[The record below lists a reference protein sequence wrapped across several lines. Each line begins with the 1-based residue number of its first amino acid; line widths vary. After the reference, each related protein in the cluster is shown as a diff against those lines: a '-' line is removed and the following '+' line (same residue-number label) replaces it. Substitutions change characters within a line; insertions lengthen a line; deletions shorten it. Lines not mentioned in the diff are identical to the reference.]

1 VTAESQTKS
10 ETYQCKYCE
19 REFRREST
27 LAVHLCEPKRRHQQQ
42 NEKGVQIGLNAYLRF
57 YEMTQG
63 SAKFKTYDDFAKSP
77 YYNAFVKFGRQ
88 CVNINAINVERYID
102 WLLKNNKK
110 LDHWAKDSM
119 YDEYLQQYLRTEA
132 LTDALQRA
140 INYSISWG
148 EEKGCEP
155 HDVLR
160 YGNSNTVTYAISTG
174 KISPW
179 IIYNCES
186 GQQFLNNMNTDQI
199 QIVWPW
205 IDSDFWQKKFRDYPA
220 DQAYAE
226 EILRQAGW

>member
-1 VTAESQTKS
+1 LETTS
-10 ETYQCKYCE
+10 EHVCKYCE
-19 REFRREST
+19 KSFKKEST
-27 LAVHLCEPKRRHQQQ
+27 LAVHLCEPKRRYQQQ

-57 YEMTQG
+57 YETTQG

-88 CVNINAINVERYID
+88 CVMINAINVERYID

-174 KISPW
+174 RISPW

-186 GQQFLNNMNTDQI
+186 GQQFLNNMNTEQI

-205 IDSDFWQKKFRDYPA
+205 IDSDFWQKKFRDYSA

>member
-1 VTAESQTKS
+1 METTS
-10 ETYQCKYCE
+10 EHVCKYCAKS
-19 REFRREST
+19 FKKEST
-27 LAVHLCEPKRRHQQQ
+27 LAVHLCEPKRRYQQQ

-88 CVNINAINVERYID
+88 CVNINAINVERYIN

-110 LDHWAKDSM
+110 LDHWAKDNM

-186 GQQFLNNMNTDQI
+186 GQQFLNNMNTEQI

>member
-1 VTAESQTKS
+1 METIS
-10 ETYQCKYCE
+10 EHKCRYCE
-19 REFRREST
+19 KSFKKEST

-119 YDEYLQQYLRTEA
+119 YEEYLQQYLRTEA

-186 GQQFLNNMNTDQI
+186 GQQFLNNLNTDQI

>member
-1 VTAESQTKS
+1 
-10 ETYQCKYCE
+10 
-19 REFRREST
+19 
-27 LAVHLCEPKRRHQQQ
+27 
-42 NEKGVQIGLNAYLRF
+42 
-57 YEMTQG
+57 MTQG
-63 SAKFKTYDDFAKSP
+63 SAKFKSYDDFAKSP

-88 CVNINAINVERYID
+88 CVNINAINIERYID

-179 IIYNCES
+179 IIYNCAS
-186 GQQFLNNMNTDQI
+186 GQQFLNNMNTEQI

-226 EILRQAGW
+226 EILKQAGW

>member
-1 VTAESQTKS
+1 METTS
-10 ETYQCKYCE
+10 EHVCKYCE
-19 REFRREST
+19 KSFKKEST
-27 LAVHLCEPKRRHQQQ
+27 LAVHLCEPKRRYQQQ

-57 YEMTQG
+57 YETTQG

-88 CVNINAINVERYID
+88 CVMINAINVERYID

>member
-1 VTAESQTKS
+1 MTEDLHV
-10 ETYQCKYCE
+10 CKYCDKG
-19 REFRREST
+19 FKKEST
-27 LAVHLCEPKRRHQQQ
+27 LAVHLCEPKRRYQQQ

-63 SAKFKTYDDFAKSP
+63 SAKFKSYDDFAKSP

-88 CVNINAINVERYID
+88 CVNINAINIERYID

-140 INYSISWG
+140 INYSITWG

-179 IIYNCES
+179 IIYNCAS
-186 GQQFLNNMNTDQI
+186 GQQFLNNMNTEQI

>member
-1 VTAESQTKS
+1 L
-10 ETYQCKYCE
+10 ETTSSHVCKYCAKG
-19 REFRREST
+19 FKKEST

-88 CVNINAINVERYID
+88 CVMINAINVERYID

>member
-1 VTAESQTKS
+1 LETTS
-10 ETYQCKYCE
+10 EHVCKYCE
-19 REFRREST
+19 KSFKKEST
-27 LAVHLCEPKRRHQQQ
+27 LAVHLCEPKRRYQQQ

-155 HDVLR
+155 HDLLR

-174 KISPW
+174 RISPW

-186 GQQFLNNMNTDQI
+186 GQQFLNNMNTEQI

>member
-1 VTAESQTKS
+1 M
-10 ETYQCKYCE
+10 ETTSDHVCKYCAKS
-19 REFRREST
+19 FKKEST
-27 LAVHLCEPKRRHQQQ
+27 LAVHLCEPKRRYQQQ

-63 SAKFKTYDDFAKSP
+63 SARFKTYDDFAKSP

-148 EEKGCEP
+148 EEKGCDP

-179 IIYNCES
+179 IIYNCDS
-186 GQQFLNNMNTDQI
+186 GQQFLNNMNTEQI

>member
-1 VTAESQTKS
+1 LETIS
-10 ETYQCKYCE
+10 EHKCRYCE
-19 REFRREST
+19 KSFKKEST

-186 GQQFLNNMNTDQI
+186 GQQFLNNMNTEQI

>member
-1 VTAESQTKS
+1 METTS
-10 ETYQCKYCE
+10 EHVCKYCE
-19 REFRREST
+19 KSFKKEST
-27 LAVHLCEPKRRHQQQ
+27 LAVHLCEPKRRYQQQ

-57 YEMTQG
+57 YETTQG

-88 CVNINAINVERYID
+88 CVMINAINVERYID

-174 KISPW
+174 RISPW

-186 GQQFLNNMNTDQI
+186 GQQFLNNMNTEQI

>member
-1 VTAESQTKS
+1 METTS
-10 ETYQCKYCE
+10 ELYKCKFCSK
-19 REFRREST
+19 EFKREST
-27 LAVHLCEPKRRHQQQ
+27 LAAHLCEPKRRHNQQ
-42 NEKGVQIGLNAYLRF
+42 NEKSVQIGLNAYLRF
-57 YEMTQG
+57 YETTQG

-77 YYNAFVKFGRQ
+77 YYMAFVKFGRQ
-88 CVNINAINVERYID
+88 CVMINAINVERYID
-102 WLLKNNKK
+102 WLLKHNKK

-140 INYSISWG
+140 IKYSIKWG

-155 HDVLR
+155 HDLLR

-174 KISPW
+174 QISPW
-179 IIYNCES
+179 IVYNCES
-186 GQQFLNNMNTDQI
+186 GQQFLNNMNTEQI

-205 IDSDFWQKKFRDYPA
+205 IDSDFWQRKFKDYPA

-226 EILRQAGW
+226 EILKQAGW

>member
-1 VTAESQTKS
+1 METTS
-10 ETYQCKYCE
+10 EHVCKYCE
-19 REFRREST
+19 KSFKKEST
-27 LAVHLCEPKRRHQQQ
+27 LAVHLCEPKRRYQQQ

-57 YEMTQG
+57 HETTQG

-88 CVNINAINVERYID
+88 CVMINAINVERYID

-155 HDVLR
+155 HDLLR

-174 KISPW
+174 RISPW

-186 GQQFLNNMNTDQI
+186 GQQFLNNMNTEQI

>member
-1 VTAESQTKS
+1 M
-10 ETYQCKYCE
+10 ETTSSHVCKYCAKG
-19 REFRREST
+19 FKKEST

-63 SAKFKTYDDFAKSP
+63 SAKFKTYDDFASSP

-88 CVNINAINVERYID
+88 CVHINAINVERYID

-186 GQQFLNNMNTDQI
+186 GQQFLNNMNTEQI

>member
-1 VTAESQTKS
+1 M
-10 ETYQCKYCE
+10 ETTNSHVCKYCAKG
-19 REFRREST
+19 FKKEST

-63 SAKFKTYDDFAKSP
+63 SAKFKSYDDFAKSP

-186 GQQFLNNMNTDQI
+186 GQQFLNNMNTEQI

>member
-1 VTAESQTKS
+1 M
-10 ETYQCKYCE
+10 ETTSSHVCKYCAKG
-19 REFRREST
+19 FKKEST

>member
-1 VTAESQTKS
+1 LETTS
-10 ETYQCKYCE
+10 EHVCKYCE
-19 REFRREST
+19 KSFKKEST
-27 LAVHLCEPKRRHQQQ
+27 LAVHLCEPKRRYQQQ

-57 YEMTQG
+57 FETTQG

-88 CVNINAINVERYID
+88 CVMINAINVERYID

-155 HDVLR
+155 HDLLR

-174 KISPW
+174 RISPW

-186 GQQFLNNMNTDQI
+186 GQQFLNNMNTEQI

>member
-1 VTAESQTKS
+1 M
-10 ETYQCKYCE
+10 ETTSSHVCKYCAKG
-19 REFRREST
+19 FKKEST

-155 HDVLR
+155 HDLLR

-174 KISPW
+174 RISPW

-186 GQQFLNNMNTDQI
+186 GQQFLNNMNTEQI

>member
-1 VTAESQTKS
+1 METTS
-10 ETYQCKYCE
+10 EHVCKYCE
-19 REFRREST
+19 KSFKKEST
-27 LAVHLCEPKRRHQQQ
+27 LAVHLCEPKRRYQQQ

-57 YEMTQG
+57 YETTQG

-88 CVNINAINVERYID
+88 CVMINAINVERYID

-155 HDVLR
+155 HDLLR

-174 KISPW
+174 RISPW

-186 GQQFLNNMNTDQI
+186 GQQFLNNMNTEQI